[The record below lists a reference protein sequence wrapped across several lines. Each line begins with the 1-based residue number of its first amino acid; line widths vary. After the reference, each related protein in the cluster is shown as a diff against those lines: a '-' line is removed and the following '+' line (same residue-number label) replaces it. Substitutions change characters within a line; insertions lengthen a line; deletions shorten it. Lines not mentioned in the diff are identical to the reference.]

1 MLSKLPLIGFVKRA
15 YNLPQLFLLFILSS
29 DGQDRY
35 RFSKLFQLTHG
46 YSVLRVA
53 YNKGTGD
60 DRFLYDIDT
69 FGPVIRFGFKF

>member
-15 YNLPQLFLLFILSS
+15 YNLPQLFLLFTLSS
-29 DGQDRY
+29 NGRDSY
-35 RFSKLFQLTHG
+35 RFSKLFQLTDG
-46 YSVLRVA
+46 YRVLSVA

-69 FGPVIRFGFKF
+69 FGPVIRFGFIF